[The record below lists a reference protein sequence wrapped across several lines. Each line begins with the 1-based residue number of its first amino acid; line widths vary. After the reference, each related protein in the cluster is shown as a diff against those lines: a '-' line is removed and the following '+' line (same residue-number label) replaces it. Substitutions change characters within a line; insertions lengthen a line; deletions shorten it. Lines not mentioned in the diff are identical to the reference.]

1 MVKDKE
7 ATSDMYMVN
16 TKNMNHIIS
25 TKIPW
30 LLIEVKPNIHWK
42 RIVIT

>member
-7 ATSDMYMVN
+7 ATYDMYMVN

-25 TKIPW
+25 TKIP
-30 LLIEVKPNIHWK
+30 
-42 RIVIT
+42 